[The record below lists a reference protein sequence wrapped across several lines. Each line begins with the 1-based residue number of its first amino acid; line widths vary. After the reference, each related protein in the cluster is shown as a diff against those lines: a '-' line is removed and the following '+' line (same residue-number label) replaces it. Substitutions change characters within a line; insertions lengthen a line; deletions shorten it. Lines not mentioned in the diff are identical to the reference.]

1 VALLDGP
8 GLTAHV
14 VCLAQEIDTL
24 CAEWQPEPLVPA
36 LTPAQRAAKP
46 PVLVGYEPRMRRLLE
61 RRAHVVTPTDPPA
74 HT

>member
-1 VALLDGP
+1 MHGLRARQKAPRLRLWMQLLP

-36 LTPAQRAAKP
+36 LTAAQRAAKP
-46 PVLVGYEPRMRRLLE
+46 PVLVG
-61 RRAHVVTPTDPPA
+61 
-74 HT
+74 